1 MRGEKLA
8 SVGLLASGVAH
19 ELNNPLTG
27 ILTFSHLVRQKMP
40 DKSADAEDMDLVIRE
55 TKRCAA
61 IIKRLLDFA
70 REKQPEKKFTDL
82 NQVIDDTVRI
92 VEQPAHLRDIEITLD
107 LDRTLPPIWIDADQI
122 KQVVMNMLVN
132 AQHAVEE
139 KGSITVSTRR
149 APDPRAP
156 ATEPKPMVAI
166 SIVDTGCGIPEAN
179 LQRIF
184 DPFFTSKDVGKGTG
198 LGLSVSHG
206 IVEAHGGLI
215 EVESKVGEGSTF
227 RVFLPLTP
235 PSAGP
240 ESKASGSVAMSA
252 RILIVD
258 DEEIVIRSCLRIL
271 DGDEFQVEA
280 VQDGR
285 EALRKIEENP
295 YDVMILDIMMPN
307 MDGLEVLRR
316 VKETHPNVDVIMITG
331 LSQIDTAVQA
341 MKLGAFDYISK
352 PFEPDELKLV
362 VQRALE
368 RRRLLQENLNLKSE
382 VWSKYRFENIIGSSP
397 QMQAV
402 YPADR
407 AMRAD
412 QFDRPDHRRKR
423 HRQGTDR
430 ARDPLQ
436 QPAQGQAVRRGR
448 LQCVERKPA
457 GKRAVRS
464 RQGRF
469 HRRGREQERHVRGR
483 RQRHAVSRRDRQ
495 YLHVD
500 PGQAAARP
508 AGAGIQGGRR
518 HPDADRQFPAGHRHQ
533 QGPQGHGGRRH
544 FPRRPLL
551 PDQYFPDPRPG
562 AARAQGRHSGARL
575 PFPQSVQRGA
585 GKKDHRHF
593 RRRASHAASITA
605 GRAMCANSKTSCTG
619 RRS

>member
-27 ILTFSHLVRQKMP
+27 ILTFSHLMRQKLP

-70 REKQPEKKFTDL
+70 REKHPEKKFTDL

-92 VEQPAHLRDIEITLD
+92 VEKPAHLRDIEIALD

-139 KGSITVSTRR
+139 RGSITVTTRR
-149 APDPRAP
+149 ANDPRAA
-156 ATEPKPMVAI
+156 ATESRPMVAI
-166 SIVDTGCGIPEAN
+166 SIVDTGCGIPEKN
-179 LQRIF
+179 LKRIF

-215 EVESKVGEGSTF
+215 EVQSKVGEGSTF
-227 RVFLPLTP
+227 RVYLPLTADLGRARE
-235 PSAGP
+235 SQRGGP
-240 ESKASGSVAMSA
+240 MSA

-271 DGDEFQVEA
+271 DGDEFQVES

-285 EALRKIEENP
+285 EALSKVEENS
-295 YDVMILDIMMPN
+295 YDVMILDVMMPN
-307 MDGLEVLRR
+307 IDGLEVLRR

-368 RRRLLQENLNLKSE
+368 RRRLLQENLTLKSE
-382 VWSKYRFENIIGSSP
+382 VSSKYRFENIIGLSP

-402 YPADR
+402 YRLIAQCAPTSSTVLITGESGTGKELIAR
-407 AMRAD
+407 AI
-412 QFDRPDHRRKR
+412 HYNSLRK
-423 HRQGTDR
+423 DK
-430 ARDPLQ
+430 PFV
-436 QPAQGQAVRRGR
+436 AVDCNALSENLLESELFGH
-448 LQCVERKPA
+448 VKGAFTSAVVNKKGMFEVA
-457 GKRAVRS
+457 GS
-464 RQGRF
+464 
-469 HRRGREQERHVRGR
+469 
-483 RQRHAVSRRDRQ
+483 RHAVPRRDRQ
-495 YLHVD
+495 YLDVD
-500 PGQAAARP
+500 PGQAPARP
-508 AGAGIQGGRR
+508 AGARIPRGRR
-518 HPDADRQFPAGHRHQ
+518 HPRAGRQFPSGHRHQ
-533 QGPQGHGGRRH
+533 QGPQGDGRGRH
-544 FPRRPLL
+544 LPRRPLL
-551 PDQYFPDPRPG
+551 PDQYLPGPRPG
-562 AARAQGRHSGARL
+562 AARTQERHPSAGL
-575 PFPQSVQRGA
+575 SFP
-585 GKKDHRHF
+585 
-593 RRRASHAASITA
+593 
-605 GRAMCANSKTSCTG
+605 
-619 RRS
+619 